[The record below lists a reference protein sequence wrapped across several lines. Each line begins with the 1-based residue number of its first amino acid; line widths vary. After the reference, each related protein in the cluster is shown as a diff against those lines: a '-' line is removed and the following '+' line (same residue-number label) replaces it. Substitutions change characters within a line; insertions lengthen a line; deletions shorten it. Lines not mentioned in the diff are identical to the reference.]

1 MIRKWFGV
9 SALVMTA
16 STLLSLSSCARDQ
29 KLQGIAV
36 SPSTVTFGGVGAQV
50 QFRAVG
56 SYIHPPENKD
66 ITDKVNW
73 SIDSQNLVTFN
84 GPGLVTAINDCGTG
98 NVVAAFQDG
107 GNYVS
112 GSAFVSAAGVG
123 TSSCTQATLTVTLAG
138 TGTVTS
144 SPAGINCPGTCTSA
158 FALDQ
163 TVVLTGTPTAP
174 ATSVTW
180 GAACVPNGNTCSVDL
195 NTNQTITATFQ

>member
-1 MIRKWFGV
+1 MIRKWFAV
-9 SALVMTA
+9 TALVLTA
-16 STLLSLSSCARDQ
+16 SALLSLSSCARDQ
-29 KLQGIAV
+29 KLQGIVV

-66 ITDKVNW
+66 ITDKVTW
-73 SIDSQNLVTFN
+73 SIDSQNLVTFD
-84 GPGLVTAINDCGTG
+84 GPGLVTAISDCGTG
-98 NVVAAFQDG
+98 NVTASFQDG

-123 TSSCTQATLTVTLAG
+123 TSACTQATLTVALTG
-138 TGTVTS
+138 TGSVTS
-144 SPAGINCPGTCTSA
+144 SPAGITCPGTCTA
-158 FALDQ
+158 GFGLDE

-180 GAACVPNGNTCSVDL
+180 GANCTPNGNTCSVSL
-195 NTNQTITATFQ
+195 NTNETVTATFQ